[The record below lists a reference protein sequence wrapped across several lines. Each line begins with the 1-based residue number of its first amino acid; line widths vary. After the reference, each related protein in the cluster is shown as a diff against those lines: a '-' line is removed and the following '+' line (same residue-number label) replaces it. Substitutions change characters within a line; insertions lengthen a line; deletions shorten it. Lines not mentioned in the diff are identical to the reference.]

1 MGIILSS
8 SSSLKSMSLVIT
20 IIVILFIVLAFIGLF
35 FLVTHFFKKCINLGL
50 EDNLVKKE
58 ILSEYKEYFEE
69 APDSTKN
76 EIKIVRKQEKIDTPI
91 GYMKEKINKK
101 QKIVQKIMLGVIIL
115 LYVVLGTGFIFGL
128 ASRIS
133 TGVTGYFGAKVLVIE
148 TGSMEKVNSKNT
160 YVSENGLEDQILQF
174 SLIKLNDIETENDM
188 ELYKVYAFYDDDK
201 NIIVH
206 RLINIKTNEEG
217 TKLYTFRGDAN
228 SGSGSFETNI
238 TYDKI
243 IGEYS
248 GYSSVFLGLFVLFMQ
263 SNIGIISLVL
273 GIGMVAIFEIYQ
285 QKVDVVIN
293 KRKDEILET
302 L

>member
-1 MGIILSS
+1 
-8 SSSLKSMSLVIT
+8 
-20 IIVILFIVLAFIGLF
+20 
-35 FLVTHFFKKCINLGL
+35 
-50 EDNLVKKE
+50 
-58 ILSEYKEYFEE
+58 
-69 APDSTKN
+69 
-76 EIKIVRKQEKIDTPI
+76 
-91 GYMKEKINKK
+91 
-101 QKIVQKIMLGVIIL
+101 
-115 LYVVLGTGFIFGL
+115 
-128 ASRIS
+128 
-133 TGVTGYFGAKVLVIE
+133 
-148 TGSMEKVNSKNT
+148 
-160 YVSENGLEDQILQF
+160 
-174 SLIKLNDIETENDM
+174 M
-188 ELYKVYAFYDDDK
+188 ELYKVYAFYDDDR